1 MSAED
6 LGRRLLGEVE
16 EAGLDEVLSSIKAL
30 ADSGTSSHFG
40 IPPLDHLL
48 GVFERHA
55 TSPAA
60 QRRAPGSPSKNQRSN
75 YSQNFN
81 ARTPAVELTSLG
93 PGAGKTHL
101 LYLITALA
109 ILPEVHSGID
119 LQGHGGTVVFIDTD
133 GCFSVERFVQVM
145 QCHIERRIKQHNN
158 ATSFDEARPGR
169 QEASISETEQRS
181 MICHALD
188 HVHILQPQSHAAVL
202 STLSQLS
209 AYLFD
214 GSAHKSLLRPL
225 QCIILDS
232 AGAFFHPL
240 KAAEEQALL
249 LQPPNNVTS
258 SQTTAAAAAAA
269 TPPTTSEAYAS
280 LVRELRSLQH
290 RFQCAVIATTASLSV
305 SKLDAGN
312 APLPTL
318 RPLLPPA
325 FTSFATLRLA
335 VTREIVP
342 AFPPAMSVQ
351 EARRERGQRQGV
363 VEQGRVRVSVDGWG
377 ADGWGRELTE
387 SVLGLRDRA
396 AWDLRITRDGVILEE
411 DEAS

>member
-16 EAGLDEVLSSIKAL
+16 EAGLDKVFSSIKAR

-60 QRRAPGSPSKNQRSN
+60 QRRAPGSPSKDQRSN
-75 YSQNFN
+75 TSQHLNT
-81 ARTPAVELTSLG
+81 RTPAVELTSLG

-109 ILPEVHSGID
+109 ILPEAHSGID

-133 GCFSVERFVQVM
+133 GCFSVERFVQVT
-145 QCHIERRIKQHNN
+145 QCHIERCIKQHNHT
-158 ATSFDEARPGR
+158 TSSDEARPGR
-169 QEASISETEQRS
+169 QETSISETEQRS
-181 MICHALD
+181 LMHHALD

-202 STLSQLS
+202 STLSQLPS
-209 AYLFD
+209 YLFD
-214 GSAHKSLLRPL
+214 GSAHKSLHRPL

-232 AGAFFHPL
+232 ASAFFHPL

-249 LQPPNNVTS
+249 LQPPNNATAS
-258 SQTTAAAAAAA
+258 RAAAAEATA

-351 EARRERGQRQGV
+351 EAQRERAQRQGV

-377 ADGWGRELTE
+377 ADAWGRELTE
-387 SVLGLRDRA
+387 GVLGLRDRG
-396 AWDLRITRDGVILEE
+396 AWDLRIKKDGVVLEE
-411 DEAS
+411 EEAP